1 MSNDSKTNPSKNPR
15 RQFLGQMGLVGAG
28 AVLASCAPV
37 IAQQPTK
44 PNLDA
49 TIFNFALNLEY
60 LEAAF
65 YLAAV
70 GRLGELTQAL
80 GGDTSKISL
89 PSSLTLANAT
99 NGTGIAGLSPEI
111 RAYAQEIATDE
122 LNHVKVIRA
131 VLGANAV
138 AQPRIDL
145 GKAFQ
150 DAGSVASGGAITGFD
165 PYANELF
172 FLHGAFIF
180 EDVGVSAYKGAA
192 RLLVDDKAGGNLE
205 NAAGIL
211 AVEAYHSGSI
221 RTLLYQRRAQQVT
234 PNLNVAAVVQAI
246 SNLRD
251 AVDGTSDLDQGITSD
266 VAGNPDYVRSQA
278 NAANIVLA
286 DSNSIAFSRTP
297 RQVANIVFLD
307 TTGSATKGGFFPDGL
322 NGNFGAILAL

>member
-1 MSNDSKTNPSKNPR
+1 MSNDSKTDLSKNPR

-37 IAQQPTK
+37 IAQQPNK

-70 GRLGELTQAL
+70 GRLGELTAA
-80 GGDTSKISL
+80 GGDASRVIL
-89 PSSLTLANAT
+89 PASLTAANAS
-99 NGTGIAGLSPEI
+99 NGTGIAGLSAEV

-131 VLGANAV
+131 VLGNAAV

-145 GKAFQ
+145 GPAFQ
-150 DAGSVASGGAITGFD
+150 AAGNAASGGAITGFD

-234 PNLNVAAVVQAI
+234 ANLTVADVVQAI

-251 AVDGTSDLDQGITSD
+251 AVDGTSDLDQGITSNVD
-266 VAGNPDYVRSQA
+266 GNPAYVRSQT

-286 DSNSIAFSRTP
+286 DTNSIAFSRTP

-322 NGNFGAILAL
+322 NGSFGAILAL